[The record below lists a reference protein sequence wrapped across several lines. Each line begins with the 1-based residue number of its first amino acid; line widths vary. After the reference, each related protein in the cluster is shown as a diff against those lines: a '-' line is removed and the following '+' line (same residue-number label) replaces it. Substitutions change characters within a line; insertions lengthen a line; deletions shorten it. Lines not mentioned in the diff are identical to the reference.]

1 MIKRTIIVS
10 VLLAVLTSLA
20 ALWQIR
26 IPTIGQS
33 VTPVEDN
40 WTLPTLSQA
49 TQLQKTYVKLR
60 KLKPW
65 GSKNTKTTSTK
76 AKRKAKKQTP
86 KKPRPDW
93 RFAGVV
99 QRGQQRYILLLD
111 KNNKATQYHIQSKLP
126 NGARLV
132 RIHNDFIE
140 VLQDGKLKTIPLY
153 PK

>member
-20 ALWQIR
+20 ALWQIQ
-26 IPTIGQS
+26 IPTIGHSINQ
-33 VTPVEDN
+33 TEDN

-65 GSKNTKTTSTK
+65 GSEKKSTSRKRNTKT
-76 AKRKAKKQTP
+76 KKQPP

-99 QRGQQRYILLLD
+99 QRGQQRYILILD
-111 KNNKATQYHIQSKLP
+111 KNNKATQYHIKSKLP
-126 NGARLV
+126 NGAHLV

-140 VLQDGKLKTIPLY
+140 VLQDGKLKSIPLY